1 MKIPDIKGKINV
13 NNNLSTLWR
22 NNTSRYLLFS
32 PQTRNKTK
40 NKERM
45 KDPEF
50 VKYRRKIALKSYH
63 KNKG

>member
-1 MKIPDIKGKINV
+1 MKQKRLLQMKIKCPCCGEIIQVDTYYSRHKQEIKQK
-13 NNNLSTLWR
+13 
-22 NNTSRYLLFS
+22 Y
-32 PQTRNKTK
+32 
-40 NKERM
+40 KERM